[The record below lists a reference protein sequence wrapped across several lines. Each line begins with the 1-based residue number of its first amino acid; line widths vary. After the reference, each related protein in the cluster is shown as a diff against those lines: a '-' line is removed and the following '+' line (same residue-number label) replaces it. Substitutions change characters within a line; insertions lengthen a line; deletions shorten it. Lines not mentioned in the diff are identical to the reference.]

1 VGSVSVREGPKSIVL
16 IIEDH
21 LVSVWI
27 HEKSRISQMYVEI
40 EVLAEANL
48 SGLEKIS

>member
-1 VGSVSVREGPKSIVL
+1 VFVKDRSLL
-16 IIEDH
+16 IIENH

-27 HEKSRISQMYVEI
+27 HEKSRIGQMYVEI

-48 SGLEKIS
+48 IGLEKVS